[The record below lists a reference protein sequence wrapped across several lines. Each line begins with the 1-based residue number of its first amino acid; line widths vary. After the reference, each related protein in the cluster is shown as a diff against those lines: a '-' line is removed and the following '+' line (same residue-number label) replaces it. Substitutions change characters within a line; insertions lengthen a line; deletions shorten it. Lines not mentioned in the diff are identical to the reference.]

1 MDQQPLAVWLLNSE
15 VIGASA
21 FRLYF
26 IFLGAKTAHPERRS
40 HHFTRGDLAR
50 LTKLSANTLKKGLQE
65 LKTLNIVLLDSFDL
79 QRTMFIVNDVK
90 DYNWTE
96 IKRRQGLVN
105 N

>member
-1 MDQQPLAVWLLNSE
+1 MDQKPLAVWLLNSE

-26 IFLGAKTAHPERRS
+26 IFLGAKSVHPDRRS
-40 HHFTRGDLAR
+40 HYFTRKDLSR

-65 LKTLNIVLLDSFDL
+65 LKTLNIVLLDPFDL
-79 QRTMFIVNDVK
+79 QRTMFVVSDPK

>member
-1 MDQQPLAVWLLNSE
+1 MDQKPLAVWLLNSQ

-26 IFLGAKTAHPERRS
+26 IFLGAKIAHPERRS

-50 LTKLSANTLKKGLQE
+50 LTKLSANTLKKGIQE
-65 LKTLNIVLLDSFDL
+65 LKALNIVLLDPFDL
-79 QRTMFIVNDVK
+79 QRTMFNVNDPK

-96 IKRRQGLVN
+96 IKRRQGLVSL
-105 N
+105 

>member
-40 HHFTRGDLAR
+40 HHFTRGDDRPVVLVPLAM
-50 LTKLSANTLKKGLQE
+50 LITPQA
-65 LKTLNIVLLDSFDL
+65 
-79 QRTMFIVNDVK
+79 
-90 DYNWTE
+90 
-96 IKRRQGLVN
+96 
-105 N
+105 

>member
-1 MDQQPLAVWLLNSE
+1 MDQKPLAVWLLNSE

-40 HHFTRGDLAR
+40 HHFTRSNLAR
-50 LTKLSANTLKKGLQE
+50 LTKFSPNTIKKGLQE

-79 QRTMFIVNDVK
+79 QRTMFIVNDSK

-96 IKRRQGLVN
+96 IKRRQGLIN